1 MAGRY
6 KDRDPAREREHFEKV
21 VATRG
26 RIYWA
31 DRTPAGKRRQ
41 EVRAGLL
48 VERSA
53 TAAGQRVLEI
63 GCGTGDYSR
72 VLERL
77 LQARLVSVDVAPKV
91 AAIAR
96 HTTGAGTDVMAADV
110 ECLPFPDAT
119 FDAIIGNAVLH
130 HLRLDRALPELH
142 RVLRPGGGFCFAEP
156 NILNPH
162 IFIERTVPFVGRWL
176 DDSPG
181 EVAFTRWGLE
191 QKARAAG
198 FTDVRVR
205 PFDFLYPMIPAR
217 FVPLAERLGHV
228 LERTALV
235 REIAGSLLLTARRVA
250 A

>member
-1 MAGRY
+1 MFDRY
-6 KDRDPAREREHFEKV
+6 ARRDPACERDHFERLV
-21 VATRG
+21 GTCG

-91 AAIAR
+91 AAVAR
-96 HTTGAGTDVMAADV
+96 RVTGAGADVLAADV
-110 ECLPFPDAT
+110 ERLPFPDAT
-119 FDAIIGNAVLH
+119 FDAVIGNAVLH
-130 HLRLDRALPELH
+130 HLRLDRALPELR
-142 RVLRPGGGFCFAEP
+142 RVLRPGGAFCFAEP

-162 IFIERTVPFVGRWL
+162 VLIERTVPFVGRLL

-191 QKARAAG
+191 RRARGAG

-205 PFDFLYPMIPAR
+205 PFDFLYPMIPALL
-217 FVPLAERLGHV
+217 VPFAERVGRA
-228 LERTALV
+228 LERTA
-235 REIAGSLLLTARRVA
+235 
-250 A
+250 